1 MSSKYFNLYHQKQE
15 QSLVN
20 DLVEET
26 IKIHSIDAIYIP
38 RQPGKIDPLY
48 REDVLANYT
57 DYHHVELYIKN
68 IDSFDGD
75 GDVFRKFGLEIK
87 NQITL
92 TISRRSFARVFGKEQ
107 SRPKEG
113 DLIYIPLSI
122 ADALYEIRFV
132 KEDTTFFQLGEF
144 YSFDLQCE
152 QAAFED
158 ENIKTGIPEIDSI
171 GDETSQQIILNM
183 AEITII
189 DSTNTPVYGE
199 IIYQGTSLSA
209 AVAKGTVVSI
219 NPEGGTIIIKDM
231 YGTFSSANGAIRG
244 TTSAF
249 AGLLIEDDPMGSVQ
263 IVDDFG
269 AQNKQFV
276 VIDFTENNPFSDDD
290 EAF

>member
-1 MSSKYFNLYHQKQE
+1 
-15 QSLVN
+15 
-20 DLVEET
+20 
-26 IKIHSIDAIYIP
+26 
-38 RQPGKIDPLY
+38 
-48 REDVLANYT
+48 
-57 DYHHVELYIKN
+57 
-68 IDSFDGD
+68 
-75 GDVFRKFGLEIK
+75 
-87 NQITL
+87 
-92 TISRRSFARVFGKEQ
+92 
-107 SRPKEG
+107 
-113 DLIYIPLSI
+113 
-122 ADALYEIRFV
+122 
-132 KEDTTFFQLGEF
+132 
-144 YSFDLQCE
+144 
-152 QAAFED
+152 
-158 ENIKTGIPEIDSI
+158 
-171 GDETSQQIILNM
+171 M

-269 AQNKQFV
+269 AQNKQVV